1 MPVQILYK
9 DTLPNIRMESENK
22 ECRVERTFFRP
33 SDVVY
38 IRFSEKRKA
47 VERQQSRHT
56 DMP

>member
-33 SDVVY
+33 PDVVY
-38 IRFSEKRKA
+38 IR
-47 VERQQSRHT
+47 SRHT
-56 DMP
+56 DMS

>member
-33 SDVVY
+33 TDVVY

-47 VERQQSRHT
+47 VKRQQSRHT
-56 DMP
+56 DMS